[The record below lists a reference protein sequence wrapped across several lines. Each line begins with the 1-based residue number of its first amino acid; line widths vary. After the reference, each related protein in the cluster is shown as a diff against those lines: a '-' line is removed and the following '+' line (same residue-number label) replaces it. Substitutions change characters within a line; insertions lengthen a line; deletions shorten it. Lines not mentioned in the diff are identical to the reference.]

1 MALAETILRTVH
13 KLGLLPKIIRALPF
27 VSFLLAVASFA
38 WLLVLPMDGQYRN
51 TYISENALMP
61 GQVVSYFRESE
72 WNIVRGYRMEVS
84 KWDFHK
90 VSQSNPALES
100 WLLDVG
106 LKIHYHADPQTQQE
120 TMYGI
125 MHASRGDSTESLAL
139 VAPYFTSEG
148 KSNIGAMA
156 SAAALARYFA
166 RMSIWQKNIIF
177 VFPHDGH
184 TVLRNWVEAYHTNLD
199 DTAGSIE
206 AAIVLEY
213 PLPNDNFDH
222 LELFYEGLNGQLPNL
237 DVLNTITTISRNEN
251 IKVSIQGT
259 PVEELDTNN
268 YYTRL
273 RTLLR
278 GILGLAVAGLSSNG
292 PGGESFSGWQI
303 QAVTIRALG
312 TGGPDIT
319 QIGRLVDS
327 TFRAVNNL
335 LEKFHQSF
343 FFYLMLTPLNFV
355 SIGTYL
361 PSAVLLAASFAVSS
375 IYSLA
380 IGVSLQKYVEN
391 IGLTLTSFSG
401 IELICLVVG
410 VAFTQF
416 ASYLPEQVAALM
428 VVLIVASVALA
439 VMPLVSRNSQGKIS
453 QTMSYLLLA
462 FSLYFISMLMV
473 SLLIVHFSLALCL
486 GICALP
492 LTFIPPLIKLSV
504 ELNTS
509 VTRSGAKI
517 ALCLVAS
524 SPLTAIVF
532 LGYFL
537 LDGGYEG
544 ISSLMFGL
552 LSAWRDMQ
560 CWTWFV
566 LSLGWLPAWLTIA
579 IICAFGQ
586 FSTVIKSKSD

>member
-1 MALAETILRTVH
+1 MALAETVLRAVH

-27 VSFLLAVASFA
+27 VSFLFAIASFS

-61 GQVVSYFRESE
+61 GQVISYFRESE

-84 KWDFHK
+84 KWNFEDF
-90 VSQSNPALES
+90 SQSNPALES
-100 WLLDVG
+100 WLEEVG
-106 LKIHYHADPQTQQE
+106 LKIHYHMDPQTQQE
-120 TMYGI
+120 TMYGV
-125 MHASRGDSTESLAL
+125 MHASRGDNTESLAL
-139 VAPYFTSEG
+139 VVPYFTSENE
-148 KSNIGAMA
+148 SNIGGM
-156 SAAALARYFA
+156 SLAAALARYFS

-177 VFPHDGH
+177 VFPKNGH

-199 DTAGSIE
+199 DTPGSIE

-213 PLPNDNFDH
+213 PLANDNFDH

-237 DVLNTITTISRNEN
+237 DVINTITTICRNEN
-251 IKVSIQGT
+251 IKVSIQDT

-278 GILGLAVAGLSSNG
+278 GILNLTVTGLSPKGSG
-292 PGGESFSGWQI
+292 CESFSGWQI
-303 QAVTIRALG
+303 QAVTIRAVG

-319 QIGRLVDS
+319 QFGRVVDS

-361 PSAVLLAASFAVSS
+361 PSAVLLAAAFAVSS

-380 IGVSLQKYVEN
+380 IGASLRQYVEN
-391 IGLTLTSFSG
+391 IGLVLTTFSAV
-401 IELICLVVG
+401 EFVCLIVG
-410 VAFTQF
+410 VSLTQF
-416 ASYLPEQVAALM
+416 VLYLPDQVSILTAILFFASTALSF
-428 VVLIVASVALA
+428 VPLA
-439 VMPLVSRNSQGKIS
+439 TSKFQGRLS

-462 FSLYFISMLMV
+462 FSLYFISMLIV
-473 SLLIVHFSLALCL
+473 SLLIVHFALALCL
-486 GICALP
+486 GICAFP
-492 LTFIPPLIKLSV
+492 LTFIPPLIKLSIQQN
-504 ELNTS
+504 EST
-509 VTRSGAKI
+509 TRARAKI
-517 ALCLVAS
+517 SLCLAAS
-524 SPLTAIVF
+524 SPLTGIAT
-532 LGYFL
+532 LGYAL
-537 LDGGYEG
+537 LDGKFEN
-544 ISSLMFGL
+544 ITSLMFGL

-566 LSLGWLPAWLTIA
+566 ISLGWLPAWLTIA
-579 IICAFGQ
+579 ATCTLGQ
-586 FSTVIKSKSD
+586 FATVKKTKSD

>member
-1 MALAETILRTVH
+1 MALAESILRTVH

-27 VSFLLAVASFA
+27 VSFLLAIASFA

-61 GQVVSYFRESE
+61 GQVISYFRESE

-84 KWDFHK
+84 KWDFEEF
-90 VSQSNPALES
+90 SQSNPTLES
-100 WLLDVG
+100 WLQEVG
-106 LKIHYHADPQTQQE
+106 LKIHYHKDAQTHQE
-120 TMYGI
+120 TMYGV
-125 MHASRGDSTESLAL
+125 MHASRGDNTESLAL
-139 VAPYFTSEG
+139 VVPYFTSDG
-148 KSNIGAMA
+148 MANIGAM
-156 SAAALARYFA
+156 SIAAALARYFS
-166 RMSIWQKNIIF
+166 RMTIWQKNIIF

-199 DTAGSIE
+199 DTPGSIE

-213 PLPNDNFDH
+213 ALPNDNFDYM
-222 LELFYEGLNGQLPNL
+222 ELNYEGLNGQLPNL
-237 DVLNTITTISRNEN
+237 DVLNTITTVARNEN

-278 GILGLAVAGLSSNG
+278 GILSLTVTGISSSG
-292 PGGESFSGWQI
+292 SGCESFSGWQI
-303 QAVTIRALG
+303 QAVTIRAVG

-361 PSAVLLAASFAVSS
+361 PSAVLLAASFAISS
-375 IYSLA
+375 IYTLA
-380 IGVSLQKYVEN
+380 IGVSLKEYVGN
-391 IGLTLTSFSG
+391 IGLVFTSFSG
-401 IELICLVVG
+401 VEFICSVVG
-410 VAFTQF
+410 VSLTQF
-416 ASYLPEQVAALM
+416 VIYFADQVSILTAVLLAASTVF
-428 VVLIVASVALA
+428 SF
-439 VMPLVSRNSQGKIS
+439 MPLASRKSQGKLS

-462 FSLYFISMLMV
+462 FALYFISMLIV

-492 LTFIPPLIKLSV
+492 LTFIPPLIKLSIQ
-504 ELNTS
+504 ENDMS
-509 VTRSGAKI
+509 TRSRLKI
-517 ALCLVAS
+517 SLCLVAS
-524 SPLTAIVF
+524 SPLTAILI
-532 LGYFL
+532 LGYSL
-537 LDGGYEG
+537 LDGKYEQ
-544 ISSLMFGL
+544 IVSLMLGL

-566 LSLGWLPAWLTIA
+566 ISLGWLPAWLTIA
-579 IICAFGQ
+579 ATCAFGQ
-586 FSTVIKSKSD
+586 FATVKKPKSD